1 MLIIASD
8 GNDGWCL
15 NINFCAVRIHSGGLK
30 FDNEK
35 YLKHFVTGGVE
46 GQLQQIKWI
55 WWNIFQNGRK

>member
-8 GNDGWCL
+8 GNDGWCQ

-46 GQLQQIKWI
+46 GQLQ
-55 WWNIFQNGRK
+55 